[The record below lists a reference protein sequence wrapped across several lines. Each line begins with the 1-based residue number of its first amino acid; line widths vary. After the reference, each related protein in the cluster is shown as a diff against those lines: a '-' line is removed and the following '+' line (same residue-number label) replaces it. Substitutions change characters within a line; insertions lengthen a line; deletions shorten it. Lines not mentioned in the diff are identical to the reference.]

1 MSFFRAML
9 ATWRAVLADP
19 GAVLLLLGACVAYSF
34 FYPLP
39 YEREKVERVP
49 VAVVDLD
56 DSALSRQLVRFAM
69 ASPQL
74 DVIQVGRDLPAAQ
87 AALASGEVMGVA
99 LIPAGLKADVQRGKR
114 AEVQIAGNAAYA
126 LINKTVLSGFAAA
139 AGTVSAGIDVRRF
152 ASHGASAQ
160 QALDAALPVNYIA
173 RPVFNVDEGYGSY
186 VVPGVAPLIVQ
197 QTLVIGMSLLLGL
210 WAEQRRTGQVP
221 LPTRLLAAPWAGF
234 FGMWAAFA
242 LIGLLNALYF
252 FGFVFHFQGY
262 PQAPR
267 LAEMLAV
274 AALFAL
280 ACSAFGLCLGQCFG
294 VRERGMQLLLFSSIP
309 MLFVSGFPW
318 PAESLPEPI
327 ATLRWLLPCTPGIQA
342 SLAVNQLGAPFSAI
356 STEVFAL
363 FAHIAGWGAAA
374 AWLFRRRWAPQ

>member
-1 MSFFRAML
+1 MSFVRAML
-9 ATWRAVLADP
+9 ATWRAVLADA

-39 YEREKVERVP
+39 YERETVERVP
-49 VAVVDLD
+49 VAVVDQD
-56 DSALSRQLVRFAM
+56 DSPLSRQLIRFAM

-74 DVIQVGRDLPAAQ
+74 AVRQIGRDLPAAQ
-87 AALASGEVMGVA
+87 AALASGEVLGLA
-99 LIPAGLKADVQRGKR
+99 LIPAGFKADLQRGKR
-114 AEVQIAGNAAYA
+114 VEVQIAGNAAYA

-139 AGTVSAGIDVRRF
+139 AGTLSAGIDVRRF
-152 ASHGASAQ
+152 ASHGASMQ
-160 QALDAALPVNYIA
+160 QALDAAMPVNYIA
-173 RPVFNVDEGYGSY
+173 RPAFNVNEGYGSY

-210 WAEQRRTGQVP
+210 WAEQRRAGLAP
-221 LPTRLLAAPWAGF
+221 LPTRLQARPWSGF
-234 FGMWAAFA
+234 FGLWAAFA
-242 LIGLLNALYF
+242 AIGLLNALYF

-267 LAEMLAV
+267 LVEMLAL

-280 ACSAFGLCLGQCFG
+280 ASSAFGLCLGQFFD

-327 ATLRWLLPCTPGIQA
+327 ATLRWLLPSTPGIQA
-342 SLAVNQLGAPFSAI
+342 SLAVNQLGAPFTSIA
-356 STEVFAL
+356 TELLAL
-363 FAHIAGWGAAA
+363 AAQIVGWGAAA

>member
-1 MSFFRAML
+1 MSFLRTLL
-9 ATWRAVLADP
+9 ATWRAVLGDP
-19 GAVLLLLGACVAYSF
+19 GAVLLLLGACIAYSF

-39 YEREKVERVP
+39 YERETVERVP

-56 DSALSRQLVRFAM
+56 DSPLSRQLIRFAM

-74 DVIQVGRDLPAAQ
+74 AVRQVGRDLPAAQ

-139 AGTVSAGIDVRRF
+139 AGTVSSGIDVRRF
-152 ASHGASAQ
+152 ASHGATAQ
-160 QALDAALPVNYIA
+160 QALEAALPVNYIA

-210 WAEQRRTGQVP
+210 WAEQRRAGLAP
-221 LPTRLLAAPWAGF
+221 LPTRLQATPWAGF
-234 FGMWAAFA
+234 FGLWAGFA
-242 LIGLLNALYF
+242 VIGLLNTLYF

-274 AALFAL
+274 AVLFAL
-280 ACSAFGLCLGQCFG
+280 AISAFGLCLGQCLG

-356 STEVFAL
+356 SNEVCAL
-363 FAHIAGWGAAA
+363 LAQIVGWGTAA